1 MVLPAMWALILS
13 SPKRADHSVLII
25 EGEIVLTRI
34 LGANALA
41 RHLEVW
47 IAAAFVTEYAYVS
60 KFQYQITIE
69 EPLARVPATEDVI
82 IRCPPFSFALKIG
95 FAACASQSDCL
106 TLNA

>member
-1 MVLPAMWALILS
+1 MIM
-13 SPKRADHSVLII
+13 D
-25 EGEIVLTRI
+25 GEIVLTRI
-34 LGANALA
+34 LGASAFA

-60 KFQYQITIE
+60 KVADRGTIE

-82 IRCPPFSFALKIG
+82 IRWPPFSFALKIG